1 MRRIDHLQPMHDG
14 RREDA
19 KLQCDPNDSE
29 VFPKNNPDAIHS
41 SFLLPPTLFIPF
53 SNPLCTS
60 HTLRPSK
67 REIYSPFLPP
77 HPENMSPSEK
87 WTPARKKRGQGTK
100 KMLLAHL
107 DTLSAPACPGTPSA
121 PPPPRRGPQ
130 CRSRCVGKA
139 QFVAEML
146 QLANIVHQTKASIF
160 ASKLDFDLI

>member
-1 MRRIDHLQPMHDG
+1 MHDG

-87 WTPARKKRGQGTK
+87 WTPARKKEVKEQQK
-100 KMLLAHL
+100 KCFFFSLTLILCLLQPVQVLLQHL
-107 DTLSAPACPGTPSA
+107 PLLSEVLNADPAAFGKHNLLQKCCNLQTLYIK
-121 PPPPRRGPQ
+121 RR
-130 CRSRCVGKA
+130 
-139 QFVAEML
+139 
-146 QLANIVHQTKASIF
+146 HQSLHLNLISI
-160 ASKLDFDLI
+160 